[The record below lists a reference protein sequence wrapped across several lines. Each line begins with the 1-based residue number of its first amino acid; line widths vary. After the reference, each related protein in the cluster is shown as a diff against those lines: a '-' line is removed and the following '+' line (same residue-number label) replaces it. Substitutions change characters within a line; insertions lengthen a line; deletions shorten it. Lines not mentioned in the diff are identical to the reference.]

1 MVPNGSQHR
10 LEATGIRRICSR
22 APAVASKSRHHS
34 IAETVAG
41 DGLAAFNCT
50 LVGRFG
56 ALSGTSITIESSRPG
71 SSSSAWN
78 AVPSRCS
85 SVGAFGVWRST
96 R

>member
-10 LEATGIRRICSR
+10 LEATGIRRFD
-22 APAVASKSRHHS
+22 PAVASKSRHHS